1 MLSRMNPIRVGMVG
15 GGPGGRIAPAHRAAM
30 RIDGRYRLVA
40 GAFSRDFEKSQQ
52 MASELGV
59 ERVYRDFNEMAR
71 AEAERAN
78 GIDGDGIEAVS
89 IVTPHDSHH
98 PISCAF
104 LGKGIHVVCDKP
116 LTVDLD
122 QALDLER
129 RVAASGLVFGL
140 THNYSGYPMVRRAAE
155 MVRGGEIGEVRILQ
169 GEFAL
174 GRGAIPLG
182 EEWWRGD
189 PDIATEASVVYDLG
203 THTHHLLRFVTGLEV
218 AELSAE
224 MTTHVPE
231 RRISD
236 NSFAT
241 VRWSNGATGTI
252 WSSVVA
258 AGNEHGLSFRIYGEK
273 GSVEWRHEDPN
284 HLIHRTFAEPSKTLY
299 PGLYGEYPRGF
310 SGAFAAVYGHVADA
324 IEAHRA
330 GGGWGPRLRF
340 PGVSDGVAGVKFVDA
355 AMRSYRNNGA
365 WVRP

>member
-1 MLSRMNPIRVGMVG
+1 MVG

-30 RIDGRYRLVA
+30 RLDGRYRLVA
-40 GAFSRDFEKSQQ
+40 GAFSRDFERSQE

-59 ERVYRDFNEMAR
+59 ERVYRDYTEMAR
-71 AEAERAN
+71 AEAER
-78 GIDGDGIEAVS
+78 DDGIEAVS

-104 LGKGIHVVCDKP
+104 LEKGVHVVCDKP
-116 LTVDLD
+116 LTVDLG

-129 RVAASGLVFGL
+129 RVRESGLVFGL
-140 THNYSGYPMVRRAAE
+140 THNYSGYPMVRQAAE
-155 MVRGGEIGEVRILQ
+155 LVRGGEIGEVRILQ

-174 GRGAIPLG
+174 GRGAIELG

-203 THTHHLLRFVTGLEV
+203 THTHHLLRFVTGLEIT
-218 AELSAE
+218 ELSAE
-224 MTTHVPE
+224 MTTHVPG

-258 AGNEHGLSFRIYGEK
+258 AGNEHGLSFRIYGER
-273 GSVEWRHEDPN
+273 GSAEWRHEDPN
-284 HLIHRTFAEPSKTLY
+284 HLIHRRFGDASRTIY
-299 PGLYGEYPRGF
+299 PGMRGSYPEGF
-310 SGAFAAVYGHVADA
+310 SGAFGAVYSDAADA
-324 IEAHRA
+324 IEAHRR
-330 GGGWGPRLRF
+330 GEGWSGLGL
-340 PGVSDGVAGVKFVDA
+340 PGASDGVAGVRFVDA
-355 AMRSYRNNGA
+355 VMRSAKSGGA
-365 WVRP
+365 WVRPE